1 MVKEEEVV
9 SKQNEALVQ
18 KIIDYIMETPHN
30 TNPNVLRSILT
41 QIFEEMTSVSDDV
54 NPGDVGDITI
64 PGGNDKPIVDPV
76 GS

>member
-1 MVKEEEVV
+1 MTIEEEVV

-18 KIIDYIMETPHN
+18 KIIDYVMETPHN

-41 QIFEEMTSVSDDV
+41 QIFEEMTSVSNDI
-54 NPGDVGDITI
+54 NPGDVGDITT
-64 PGGNDKPIVDPV
+64 PGGSEKPIVEPV